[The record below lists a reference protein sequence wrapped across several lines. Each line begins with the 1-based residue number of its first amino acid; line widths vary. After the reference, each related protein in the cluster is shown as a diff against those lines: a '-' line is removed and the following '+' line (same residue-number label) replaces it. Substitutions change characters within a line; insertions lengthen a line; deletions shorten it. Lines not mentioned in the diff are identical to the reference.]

1 MSMELQMLYSPWLKH
16 SGRWGWLNG
25 GTEKEGGIVKALC
38 PVKKC
43 GLESGDQG
51 TTEGYKA
58 ELTF

>member
-1 MSMELQMLYSPWLKH
+1 MVAL
-16 SGRWGWLNG
+16 RR
-25 GTEKEGGIVKALC
+25 EGGIVKAVC

-58 ELTF
+58 EVTF